1 MTNKSSIRKRELAE
15 ALNKKYE
22 QYLPDIGQGLVEWL
36 FTEHY
41 SRPGL
46 DIKTRKI
53 ISVAV
58 LAALGDQTKPQ
69 LRLNIS
75 DALEAGASKEELAE
89 AIWQI
94 GIYAGMPAAING
106 LNTALQVFNEAAS

>member
-1 MTNKSSIRKRELAE
+1 MTDKSSMQKRELAE
-15 ALNKKYE
+15 ALNRKYE
-22 QYLPDIGQGLVEWL
+22 EYLPGIGQGLVEWL

-41 SRPGL
+41 DRSSL

-53 ISVAV
+53 VSVAV

-75 DALEAGASKEELAE
+75 DALQAGASKEELAE
-89 AIWQI
+89 AIWQV

-106 LNTALQVFNEAAS
+106 LNTALQVFNEDAS

>member
-1 MTNKSSIRKRELAE
+1 MTDKSSMQKRELAE

-22 QYLPDIGQGLVEWL
+22 EYLPDIGSGLVEWL

-41 SRPGL
+41 DRSNL

-53 ISVAV
+53 VSVAV
-58 LAALGDQTKPQ
+58 LTALGDQTKPQ

-75 DALEAGASKEELAE
+75 DALQAGASKEELAE
-89 AIWQI
+89 AIWQV
-94 GIYAGMPAAING
+94 GIYAGMPADING
-106 LNTALQVFNEAAS
+106 LNTALQVFNEDTS